1 MNYIFAMGLY
11 RSGTNFLQQLL
22 DKNFK
27 YNSAVIEKYTIE
39 GKLYKHCLH
48 DSWYNKMPNDVVP
61 VIIYKDP
68 FKWIDSLYRKS
79 YDLELFYDVHYET
92 GHTEI
97 YLPFEDP
104 DNEGYIAEV
113 RCSVQ
118 KLCRLYNR
126 YFTYWS
132 NKNVEMVSHKK
143 IICETENC
151 LSYFQNKYS
160 LQRINEN
167 FTMLEIDEV
176 DGSRPFT
183 QQVKLYYDT
192 NEIENLNDVQ
202 IKTIKSTID
211 VRLKEF

>member
-1 MNYIFAMGLY
+1 MNYIFSMGLY

-68 FKWIDSLYRKS
+68 FKWIDSLCRKS

-113 RCSVQ
+113 RCSVE
-118 KLCRLYNR
+118 KLCKLYNR

-132 NKNVEMVSHKK
+132 NKNVEMISHKK

-151 LSYFQNKYS
+151 LFYFQNKYS

-167 FTMLEIDEV
+167 FTMLEVDEV

-183 QQVKLYYDT
+183 QQVKLYYGT

-211 VRLKEF
+211 VKLKEF